1 MSVAE
6 QDLREFWGFFDRAP
20 GGIPYVEGD
29 EHGYHMDLLC
39 RAGKEVL
46 ANPTLKEVINYILS
60 KHTMSG
66 ILRPIVM
73 TVARMLDAAVRAQM
87 RDACSEG

>member
-1 MSVAE
+1 MAE
-6 QDLREFWGFFDRAP
+6 QDLKEFWGFFDSAP
-20 GGIPYVEGD
+20 ARLPFREGD

-39 RAGKEVL
+39 RAGKEVI
-46 ANPTLKEVINYILS
+46 ANPTLKEVIDYLLA

-87 RDACSEG
+87 SARM